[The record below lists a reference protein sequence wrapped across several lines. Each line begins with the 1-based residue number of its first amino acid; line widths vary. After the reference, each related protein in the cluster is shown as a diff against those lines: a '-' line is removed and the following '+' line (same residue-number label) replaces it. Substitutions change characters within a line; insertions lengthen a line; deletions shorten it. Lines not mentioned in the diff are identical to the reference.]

1 MALDRFE
8 ALLHSSIGLDV
19 ASLGAAAIERAVFE
33 RQRACGLR
41 QLDAYWDRVRSS
53 REELQALIDV
63 VVVPETWFF
72 RDRGAFDIL
81 CRMVTTEWLPAHS
94 TGIFRLLSVPSSTGE
109 EPYSMSMALLDAGVP
124 PERFQ
129 IDAVDVS
136 VRSLER
142 AERAVYGKNSFRGDN
157 LAFRN
162 DHFTPAEAGLRLHDR
177 VRKQVRFSRAN
188 LCAPDFA
195 PGAALY
201 DAIFCRNLLIYF
213 DRETQARAIGV
224 LERLLAAD
232 GLLCVAPSETGV
244 LIGRDDTWSRETRAF
259 GFRRRPAQTAA
270 KPRPRTAAA
279 RPRPMVAP
287 PTAVPARRLT
297 LVTPAPAAAPPAA
310 DSPIVLERATTLANQ
325 GLFAD
330 AAATCEQ
337 LLTVHGPSAEAFHL
351 LGVVREAMGAPTDA
365 AACYRKALYLEPQ
378 HQGVLMHLALL
389 LEKLDQ
395 KTEAQVLRNRERRIA
410 QRARTS

>member
-8 ALLHSSIGLDV
+8 ELLHRSIGLDV

-41 QLDAYWDRVRSS
+41 QLDAYWDRVRGS
-53 REELQALIDV
+53 RDELQALIDV

-72 RDRGAFDIL
+72 RDRAAFDIL
-81 CRMVTTEWLPAHS
+81 CRMVTTEWLPAHA
-94 TGIFRLLSVPSSTGE
+94 TGTFRLLSVPSSTGE

-157 LAFRN
+157 LSFR
-162 DHFTPAEAGLRLHDR
+162 DVHFERTETGLRLHDR
-177 VRKQVRFSRAN
+177 VRTQVRFSRAN

-201 DAIFCRNLLIYF
+201 DAVFCRNLLIYF
-213 DRETQARAIGV
+213 DRETQLRAIGT
-224 LERLLAAD
+224 LERLLAPD
-232 GLLCVAPSETGV
+232 GLLCVAPSETGI
-244 LIGRDDTWSRETRAF
+244 LIGRDDTWSHETRAF
-259 GFRRRPAQTAA
+259 GFRRRPAKASVKTAG
-270 KPRPRTAAA
+270 RR
-279 RPRPMVAP
+279 VATGRAMTSTTP
-287 PTAVPARRLT
+287 LRRLT
-297 LVTPAPAAAPPAA
+297 LVPPAPPAAAPAAPAA
-310 DSPIVLERATTLANQ
+310 GSPDVLQRATTLANQ
-325 GLFAD
+325 GQFAD

-337 LLTVHGPSAEAFHL
+337 LLAVHGPSAEAFHL
-351 LGVVREAMGAPTDA
+351 LGVVREAMGAPADA
-365 AACYRKALYLEPQ
+365 ATCYRKALYLEPQ
-378 HQGVLMHLALL
+378 HQGVLMHLASL
-389 LEKLDQ
+389 LEQLNQ
-395 KTEAQVLRNRERRIA
+395 KAEAQVLRNRERRIA